1 MTLEDVIILLK
12 SAESVDSIIER
23 TEEILELFPVL
34 KRAVGYNQNN
44 RAHQYDL
51 YEHSLHTVIN
61 LPRGID
67 DDMLYLAAL
76 LHDVGKPDCRIID
89 YKDGKLNCHYY
100 GHPVRS
106 EEIVQQEVIPF
117 LEISGEILSNED
129 KERLLYYVRH
139 HDDHMSLRIKH
150 LREHL
155 SHINMEQFKNL
166 MLLEVADAKAHV
178 VFDKIQRRIAV
189 CEQLSGDYADF
200 LLLELINNDKKQG
213 IHTNIKGF
221 TPI

>member
-76 LHDVGKPDCRIID
+76 LHDVGKPACRIID

-100 GHPVRS
+100 
-106 EEIVQQEVIPF
+106 E
-117 LEISGEILSNED
+117 
-129 KERLLYYVRH
+129 
-139 HDDHMSLRIKH
+139 
-150 LREHL
+150 
-155 SHINMEQFKNL
+155 
-166 MLLEVADAKAHV
+166 
-178 VFDKIQRRIAV
+178 
-189 CEQLSGDYADF
+189 
-200 LLLELINNDKKQG
+200 
-213 IHTNIKGF
+213 
-221 TPI
+221 